1 MASDNQYII
10 TFKVDG
16 DEEGGA
22 PDGGV
27 AKTSEGR
34 SAAPDTKSLGKQLGG
49 FAMAAAASAANQ
61 VITTAINQVS
71 VRTGNS
77 TMQQRLSFG
86 YSTAMRALSIG
97 GTVIGGLVTGNPMA
111 VIAGIGSAVSWGVDI
126 AIAQENL
133 DLQRRVESISLEQTR
148 IRAGAG
154 GDRVGRSTY

>member
-1 MASDNQYII
+1 MASDNEYII

-22 PDGGV
+22 SDGGV
-27 AKTSEGR
+27 AKTSEGK
-34 SAAPDTKSLGKQLGG
+34 SAAPDLGSLGKQVGG

-61 VITTAINQVS
+61 VITTAISQVS

-77 TMQQRLSFG
+77 TLQQRLSFG
-86 YSTAMRALSIG
+86 YSTTMRALSIG
-97 GTVIGGLVTGNPMA
+97 GTILGGVVTGNPMA

-133 DLQRRVESISLEQTR
+133 NLQRRVEGVSLEQTM

-154 GDRVGRSTY
+154 GDRVGRATY